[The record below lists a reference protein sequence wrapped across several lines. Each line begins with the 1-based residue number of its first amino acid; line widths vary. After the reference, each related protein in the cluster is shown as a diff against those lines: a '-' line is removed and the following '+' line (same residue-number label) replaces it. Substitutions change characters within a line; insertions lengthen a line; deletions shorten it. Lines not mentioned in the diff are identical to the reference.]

1 MMKEKYE
8 TMKSLVNALENTTK
22 MLHDSIEKQ
31 TELSNKQIDAMRYQC
46 EENNSLIKEMWEEL
60 RNSVENQ

>member
-8 TMKSLVNALENTTK
+8 TMRSLVNALENTTK

-31 TELSNKQIDAMRYQC
+31 TELSNKQIDIMRYQC
-46 EENNSLIKEMWEEL
+46 EENNSLIKEMWDEL
-60 RNSVENQ
+60 KTAVENQ